1 MTKST
6 GKKAKA
12 AAAGSLEKK
21 TRSRAVTASLE
32 DLKQATAAGRAQYG
46 RPARTRKTYDGYIQR
61 GKKFLEDVIA
71 QHRAKDGTNQI
82 ETNELA
88 KAFNDDKPNKY
99 SAIALELFL
108 TPKCLTEDNGIST
121 AEGIRG
127 AFSDYWE
134 NM

>member
-1 MTKST
+1 MTKSI

-12 AAAGSLEKK
+12 AVGGSEKR

-46 RPARTRKTYDGYIQR
+46 RPARTRKTYDSYVQR
-61 GKKFLEDVIA
+61 GKRFLEEVVA
-71 QHRAKDGTNQI
+71 QHRAKDGDNQA
-82 ETNELA
+82 ETDKLA

-108 TPKCLTEDNGIST
+108 TQKCLTENNGIST

-127 AFSDYWE
+127 AFADYWE